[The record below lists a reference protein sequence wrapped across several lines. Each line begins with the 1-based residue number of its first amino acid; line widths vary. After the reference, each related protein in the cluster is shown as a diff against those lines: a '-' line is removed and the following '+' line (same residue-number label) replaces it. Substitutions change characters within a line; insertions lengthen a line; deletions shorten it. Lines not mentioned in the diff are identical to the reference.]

1 MNNRLIIYY
10 EGRIEA
16 EPSEVEFHN
25 ADGSTIDGVAYLKLS
40 DDDRG
45 DWIPMNTNHIIKTA
59 KTLDFDL
66 QEINVLP

>member
-25 ADGSTIDGVAYLKLS
+25 ADGKTIEGVEYLKLP
-40 DDDRG
+40 DEQRG
-45 DWIPMNTNHIIKTA
+45 DWIPMNTNHAIKTA
-59 KTLDFDL
+59 KSLDFGL